1 MLPEKNLR
9 SDITILLGLVPGLA
23 DNTVIVRAQDALFA
37 VISRDGGYSGGDSG
51 QGGSR
56 LQIKV

>member
-1 MLPEKNLR
+1 VLPEKNLR
-9 SDITILLGLVPGLA
+9 SDIPILLGLVPGFA
-23 DNTVIVRAQDALFA
+23 DNTAIVKTQDAFLA

-56 LQIKV
+56 LKIKV

>member
-1 MLPEKNLR
+1 VLPEKNLR
-9 SDITILLGLVPGLA
+9 SDIPIFLGLVPGFA
-23 DNTVIVRAQDALFA
+23 DNTAIVRAQDAFLA

-56 LQIKV
+56 LKIKV